1 MAGLF
6 LGTPH
11 VTLFEMR
18 MPELKQSAGMDTCL
32 AALLWPCS
40 TLEAAGA
47 LPSLRG
53 DSQSLW
59 VPAP

>member
-18 MPELKQSAGMDTCL
+18 MPELKQSAGM
-32 AALLWPCS
+32 
-40 TLEAAGA
+40 EAAGA